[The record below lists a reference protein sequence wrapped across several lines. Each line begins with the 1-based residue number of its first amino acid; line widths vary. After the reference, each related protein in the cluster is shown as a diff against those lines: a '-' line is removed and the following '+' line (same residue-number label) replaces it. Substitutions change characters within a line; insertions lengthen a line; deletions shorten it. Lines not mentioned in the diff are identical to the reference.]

1 MLGAEHLASLRRSDF
16 ATPGRRAHWASTQL
30 PVQMRIAISLHPD
43 IPEPDAL
50 LEAALESGARGRAFA
65 LMFDSLLAYRPL
77 RGLARRTVALVGAIL
92 SALLAADET
101 RDLAISSRAL
111 ADFSAEAEHHAA
123 VALDLAYDGELD
135 SAPVYYAHAFANVAL
150 RRMTTTRSA
159 AVLLERFARRAHW
172 APYLAPYVA
181 EVHLAVA
188 CQGGVVRALLSHSS
202 VDYLV
207 ALARN
212 GRLAHVVRFCSR
224 MAEAEAGDWAAA
236 LELLRRGWPGA
247 VSDVLN
253 VVVPPG
259 GARDAAAHTCPVTL
273 ERCVLPTVASDG
285 RIYERD
291 ALMRVLAQDDPRSP
305 ITREPLAL
313 VAIPLY
319 A

>member
-1 MLGAEHLASLRRSDF
+1 MLSAEHLASLRRSEF
-16 ATPGRRAHWASTQL
+16 ATPERRAHWASTQL
-30 PVQMRIAISLHPD
+30 PEQIQIAIGLHPV

-50 LEAALESGARGRAFA
+50 LQAALESGARGKAFA
-65 LMFDSLLAYRPL
+65 LMFDSLLAHRPL
-77 RGLARRTVALVGAIL
+77 RGLARRTVACVGSIL

-101 RDLAISSRAL
+101 RDLAMTSHAL

-123 VALDLAYDGELD
+123 VALDLAYDGGLD

-150 RRMTTTRSA
+150 RRMTTTERA

-181 EVHLAVA
+181 EVHLALA
-188 CQGGVVRALLSHSS
+188 CQGGFVRALLSHSS

-224 MAEAEAGDWAAA
+224 MAEEEAGEWAAA

-253 VVVPPG
+253 VPPG
-259 GARDAAAHTCPVTL
+259 GARGAAAHTCPVTL
-273 ERCVLPTVASDG
+273 ETCVLPTVASDG

-291 ALMRVLAQDDPRSP
+291 VLMRVLAKDDPRSP

-313 VAIPLY
+313 VAIPFF